1 MADGLSIGNLSLSGG
16 LARLTGASSKLDTEA
31 IVAAAYAAKRQP
43 AVRLEERSSRNDA
56 KIAAMG
62 ELKGLLATLKG
73 ALNGL
78 RNPPGLL
85 GRNENVF
92 ETKQAFL
99 SGAGGTAPEQL
110 LGVRV
115 DNAAAAGMFTL
126 EVERLATA
134 HKLSARPAGPSDQ
147 DLAQAWN
154 GGLAF
159 SGALELGLAGGSKAT
174 VDVTGTMSL
183 QDLRAAI
190 NAESARTGVVANVLA
205 VSATD
210 HRLVLTASATGKA
223 IELADAGGDSL
234 TGLLGATEIQPAR
247 TARILV
253 DGVAVERSDNQFQ
266 DVLPGIAIDA
276 YRAEPGSVVTVQVEA
291 SLNAAKEQISGFVA
305 AYNAVRDFVARQGAV
320 SEQGDLADGAV
331 LFGDRTLRSVAQ
343 TLGDLIG
350 GATPG
355 LGAGV
360 LRTLRDV
367 GITLEA
373 GGRLKIDEAA
383 LDARLSSRLP
393 ELRRVF
399 EFTATASSGS
409 LAVYTRTNALADL
422 SFTVAIADPDGDGKP
437 DSATIDG
444 IDAPVNGGT
453 IMGAE
458 GTPYAGLKLIWTGQ
472 GDASIDVNVS
482 QGIAD
487 RLYNAL
493 DQTLD
498 QLDGPIQH
506 AIDALTD
513 ANAGYTRQIDQI
525 DERAA
530 ATRDRL
536 LARFAAMESALSV
549 ANSMLEQIRSQMDAF
564 NSPN

>member
-1 MADGLSIGNLSLSGG
+1 MADGLSIGNLSVSGG
-16 LARLTGASSKLDTEA
+16 LARLTGTSSKLDTEA

-56 KIAAMG
+56 RIAALG
-62 ELKGLLATLKG
+62 ELKGLLDTLQG
-73 ALNGL
+73 TLDGL

-85 GRNENVF
+85 GRNDNVF

-115 DNAAAAGMFTL
+115 DNAAAAGLFTVA
-126 EVERLATA
+126 VERVATA

-147 DLAQAWN
+147 SLADAWN
-154 GGLAF
+154 GGAAF
-159 SGALELGLAGGSKAT
+159 AGALEIGVAGGPKAT
-174 VDVTGTMSL
+174 LDVTGAMNL

-190 NAESARTGVVANVLA
+190 NATSGSTGVVANVLA

-223 IELADAGGDSL
+223 IELADAGGDSV
-234 TGLLGATEIQPAR
+234 TSRLGVSEIQPAR

-253 DGVAVERSDNQFQ
+253 DGVAVERTDNQFQ
-266 DVLPGIAIDA
+266 DVLPGVSIDA
-276 YRAEPGSVVTVQVEA
+276 YRAEPGSVVSVQVEA
-291 SLNAAKEQISGFVA
+291 SLNAAKERISGFVT
-305 AYNAVRDFVARQGAV
+305 AYNAVRDFIARQGAV
-320 SEQGDLADGAV
+320 SEQGAVAAGAV
-331 LFGDRTLRSVAQ
+331 LFGDRTLRATAQ

-355 LGAGV
+355 LQTGV

-367 GITLEA
+367 GITLAA
-373 GGRLKIDEAA
+373 GGRLEIDEAV
-383 LDARLSSRLP
+383 LDSRLSAKLP

-399 EFTATASSGS
+399 EFTATSSSGD

-422 SFTVAIADPDGDGKP
+422 SFTVAITDPDGDGKP

-444 IDAPVNGGT
+444 IAAQISGGM
-453 IMGAE
+453 IMGAA
-458 GTPYAGLKLIWTGQ
+458 GTPYEGLKLIWTGH
-472 GDASIDVNVS
+472 GDASIDLNVS

-487 RLYNAL
+487 SLYNAL
-493 DQTLD
+493 EQTLD
-498 QLDGPIQH
+498 PFDGPIGQ
-506 AIDALTD
+506 AIDALKDT
-513 ANAGYTRQIDQI
+513 NAGYTRQIDQI

-536 LARFAAMESALSV
+536 IARFTAMESALSV

-564 NSPN
+564 NTPN